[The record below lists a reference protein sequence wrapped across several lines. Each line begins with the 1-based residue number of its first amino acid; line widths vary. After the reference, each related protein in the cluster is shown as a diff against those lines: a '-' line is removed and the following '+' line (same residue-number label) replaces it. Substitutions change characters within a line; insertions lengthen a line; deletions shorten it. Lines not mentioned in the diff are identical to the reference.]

1 MTILRQRSAMM
12 RTELR
17 LAAASLAAAT
27 LVAGAAGATAA
38 PIDPAPAPA
47 PAAAI
52 AEGTGSSALDSIPA
66 GVETGSCYLQRG
78 NVIGLLALL
87 VNLPFAIVFGDVCE
101 WTSGSAW
108 DPCGR
113 PGY

>member
-1 MTILRQRSAMM
+1 MM

-17 LAAASLAAAT
+17 LAAASVAAAS
-27 LVAGAAGATAA
+27 LVAAAAGATAA
-38 PIDPAPAPA
+38 PIDSAIAPGPLAS
-47 PAAAI
+47 I
-52 AEGTGSSALDSIPA
+52 AEGTGSSAIDSGTA
-66 GVETGSCYLQRG
+66 GAQTGSYYLQQG

-101 WTSGSAW
+101 WTSGSAL

-113 PGY
+113 SGY

>member
-1 MTILRQRSAMM
+1 M

-27 LVAGAAGATAA
+27 LVATAAGATAA
-38 PIDPAPAPA
+38 PIDSAPTPGPLAE
-47 PAAAI
+47 I

-66 GVETGSCYLQRG
+66 GVDTGSYYLQQG

-101 WTSGSAW
+101 WTTGSAW